1 MLQFQK
7 GRYIVVDVVVDA
19 VGKVQVRRGP
29 STSRADAAI
38 EIGVLFIL
46 AQGRIDPRRR
56 GLQRRKIVFPVV
68 TQLLG
73 CHVAYCGDSRLR
85 SSAEEI
91 SGGQMVLS
99 DEAGSE
105 SGVFALVGECRCYA
119 ISSSW
124 ISTVANEVSK
134 ECFRL

>member
-7 GRYIVVDVVVDA
+7 GRYIAVVVAA

-29 STSRADAAI
+29 TSRADAAI

-134 ECFRL
+134 DCFRLQHY